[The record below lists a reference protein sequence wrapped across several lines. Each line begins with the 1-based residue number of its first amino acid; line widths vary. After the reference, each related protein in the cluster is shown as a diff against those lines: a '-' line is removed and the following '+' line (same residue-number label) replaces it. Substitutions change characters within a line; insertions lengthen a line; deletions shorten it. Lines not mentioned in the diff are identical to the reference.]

1 MGTLFYGAARYKAH
15 FDDRVLAHLQI
26 VMTAKLRRTEGFI
39 LSWKDPAEAG
49 NGRSMIWVTPYTDL
63 HYKFSGN
70 TPPTINRQWLEQ
82 LAALANTAY
91 GLIVT
96 DEGKLEP
103 LEDVTVKGI
112 Q

>member
-1 MGTLFYGAARYKAH
+1 MGTLFYGAARHKVV

-26 VMTAKLRRTEGFI
+26 VMTAKLRRTECFI
-39 LSWKDPAEAG
+39 LSWRDPADAG
-49 NGRSMIWVTPYTDL
+49 SGRSMIWVTPYTDL

-70 TPPTINRQWLEQ
+70 TPPPINRQWLEQ
-82 LAALANTAY
+82 LAALANTAF

-96 DEGKLEP
+96 DEGKLES
-103 LEDVTVKGI
+103 LEDVTVKGV